1 MPIKQ
6 LVALIAPPKKPLDSE
21 GNWRAAEVVVG
32 AAFPPDFRELITRYG
47 TGAFFRGFLTVY
59 NPLTVEGLACIKQDE
74 KIYRMN
80 REGLYPCPFPIHP
93 DSPGLLP
100 WGRDENG
107 NGYFWLTKGKPE
119 KWSVVF
125 LGHGHEDQPL
135 QFRTDITG
143 FLAGYATDKF
153 KELARPEEPFTEEEQ
168 VFTPGRSQAEVASEL
183 VKGLKGKKG
192 SA

>member
-6 LVALIAPPKKPLDSE
+6 LAALIAAPKKPLDHE
-21 GNWRAAEVVVG
+21 GNWRAAEIVVG
-32 AAFPPDFRELITRYG
+32 AEFPPDFRDLITHYG

-59 NPLTVEGLACIKQDE
+59 NPLTVEGLARIKQDE
-74 KIYRMN
+74 KRCRDQ

-93 DSPGLLP
+93 EIPGLLP

-119 KWSVVF
+119 KWPVVF
-125 LGHGHEDQPL
+125 LGHGYEDQPV

-143 FLAGYATDKF
+143 FLVRYATDKF
-153 KELARPEEPFTEEEQ
+153 EALVQPGDPMTHAMR
-168 VFTPGRSQAEVASEL
+168 VFTPGRSQGEVARKL
-183 VKGLKGKKG
+183 LKTRTGR
-192 SA
+192 